1 MKKHP
6 IFYLIIAI
14 AVLLIPVSVY
24 LCILVPKLSEE
35 YNTLMASGSIIGG
48 AGLYGISKIPENIKY
63 GKFIKTAANSF
74 TLLTV
79 ILLVEEFISEI
90 ILLVG
95 LFIVCFII
103 FKILV
108 EVWKDARRKKENRE
122 LAREVARSVNDYS
135 E

>member
-1 MKKHP
+1 MKKYP
-6 IFYLIIAI
+6 ILYLITAI
-14 AVLLIPVSVY
+14 AVLIVPVSIY
-24 LCILVPKLSEE
+24 LCILVPKLSDE
-35 YNTLMASGSIIGG
+35 YNTLMTSGGIIGG
-48 AGLYGISKIPENIKY
+48 AGLYGISKIPESIKY

-90 ILLVG
+90 VLLIG

-108 EVWKDARRKKENRE
+108 EVWKDARRKKENSE
-122 LAREVARSVNDYS
+122 LAREVARNINDYS